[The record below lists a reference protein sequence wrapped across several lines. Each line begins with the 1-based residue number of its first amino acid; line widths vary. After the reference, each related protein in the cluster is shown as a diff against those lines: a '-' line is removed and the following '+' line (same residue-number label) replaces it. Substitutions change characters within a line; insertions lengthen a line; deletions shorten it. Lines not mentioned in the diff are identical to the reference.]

1 MTKSHR
7 EPSTVP
13 KNTPP
18 PMRTEKQEALLQEA
32 LARPGTPE
40 LMRVYGSRPMQ
51 EPYRDAMRDRPE
63 ITDTDHSG
71 VNSS

>member
-1 MTKSHR
+1 MTKSNR
-7 EPSTVP
+7 ESSTVP
-13 KNTPP
+13 RNTPP
-18 PMRTEKQEALLQEA
+18 PTRTEQQEALLQEA

-71 VNSS
+71 VNPC

>member
-1 MTKSHR
+1 MTKSNR

-13 KNTPP
+13 KNTLPP
-18 PMRTEKQEALLQEA
+18 THTEQQETLLQEA
-32 LARPGTPE
+32 LAREGTPE
-40 LMRVYGSRPMQ
+40 LMRVYGSQSIQ

-71 VNSS
+71 VNPS

>member
-1 MTKSHR
+1 MTKSNR

-13 KNTPP
+13 KNTLPP
-18 PMRTEKQEALLQEA
+18 TRTKQQEALLQEA

-51 EPYRDAMRDRPE
+51 EPYRDVTRDRPE
-63 ITDTDHSG
+63 LTDTDHSG
-71 VNSS
+71 VSPS

>member
-1 MTKSHR
+1 MTKSNR

-13 KNTPP
+13 KNTSPP
-18 PMRTEKQEALLQEA
+18 TRTEQQEALLQEA

-51 EPYRDAMRDRPE
+51 EPYRDAMRDRPA